1 MKMHW
6 SVLSMTTFFALLFA
20 GALSAQDTTP
30 ADSTG
35 LPGDNFSLE
44 AALEMFKK
52 SESLEGFEKML
63 NTEDNDANNLDLN
76 EDGKTDYVRV
86 IDRTEGDVHA
96 IVLQVPVSAAEAQD
110 IAVIEI
116 EKDGTESATLQI
128 VGDEDIYGQEVIAEP
143 FQEDAVKSSGQHGP
157 ALHMAPVFIVVNVW
171 GWPSVRYIYRPAYV
185 AYVSPWAWGLY
196 PTYWRPFRP
205 RPWGFYH
212 ARVRPYR
219 VHYRV
224 VPTHRVV
231 RAHTV
236 YSGHRTHSTVVH
248 TRTVTHVNKYGRNN
262 LQSSKTT
269 KTTSVQD
276 NRGRSASQK
285 QTTVEGRRGSSVTRE
300 KTTVEGRNG
309 RSATKKETTVEGRR
323 GNSVTKEKTTRQ
335 GNRGKSAPQ
344 KAQGGGRRGRH

>member
-1 MKMHW
+1 
-6 SVLSMTTFFALLFA
+6 MTTFIALLFA
-20 GALSAQDTTP
+20 GSLVAQDVTS

-52 SESLEGFEKML
+52 SESLESFEKML

-86 IDRTEGDVHA
+86 IDRMESDVHA
-96 IVLQVPVSAAEAQD
+96 IVLQVPVSASESQD

-128 VGDEDIYGQEVIAEP
+128 VGDEDIYGEEVIAEP
-143 FQEDAVKSSGQHGP
+143 YAEEAGKSSGQHGP
-157 ALHMAPVFIVVNVW
+157 AGQMAPAFLVVNVW
-171 GWPSVRYIYRPAYV
+171 GWPAVRYIYRPAYV
-185 AYVSPWAWGLY
+185 VYVSPWAWGAY

-205 RPWGFYH
+205 RPWGYYH

-248 TRTVTHVNKYGRNN
+248 SRTVTHVNKYGR
-262 LQSSKTT
+262 TT
-269 KTTSVQD
+269 KSTTVQD
-276 NRGRSASQK
+276 NRGRQATQK
-285 QTTVEGRRGSSVTRE
+285 QTTVEGRRGSSVTKE
-300 KTTVEGRNG
+300 KTTVEGKRG
-309 RSATKKETTVEGRR
+309 RSATKKETTVEGPR
-323 GNSVTKEKTTRQ
+323 GKSVTREKTTRQ
-335 GNRGKSAPQ
+335 GKTAPAKGNKGQ
-344 KAQGGGRRGRH
+344 GGRRGRQ